1 MNTIALLT
9 CIAVLLAVSYFF
21 YCCVV
26 TIGLWLRAKLED
38 RRSYS
43 A

>member
-9 CIAVLLAVSYFF
+9 CIAVLLA
-21 YCCVV
+21 V

>member
-1 MNTIALLT
+1 MNTFALLS

-21 YCCVV
+21 YCCAV
-26 TIGLWLRAKLED
+26 TIGLWLRTKLGD